1 MAVEPAKFVRDVRA
15 EMGKVTWPGRRDTM
29 VTTGLVLAMAVLT
42 AAVFFV
48 IDQVFGF
55 GVRVLFGGNP

>member
-1 MAVEPAKFVRDVRA
+1 MSLEPAKFVRDVRA

-42 AAVFFV
+42 AAFFFV
-48 IDQVFGF
+48 IDLGFGF
-55 GVRVLFGGNP
+55 GVRVLFGGNT